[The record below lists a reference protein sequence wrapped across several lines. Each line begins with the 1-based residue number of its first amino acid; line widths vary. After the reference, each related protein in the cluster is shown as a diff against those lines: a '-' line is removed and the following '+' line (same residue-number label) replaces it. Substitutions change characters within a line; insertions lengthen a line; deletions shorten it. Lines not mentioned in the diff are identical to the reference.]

1 MKKMIGLMVS
11 GLAISGLLTAQT
23 LNVQVGNVLYQFPAA
38 QTAQMPYENG
48 STLTVMGKVFN
59 LNRKLDEWQEFCRK
73 MYDNL
78 PYAKELIYGCGVE
91 VEHDTHE

>member
-38 QTAQMPYENG
+38 QTAQMPYEN
-48 STLTVMGKVFN
+48 SRRHKLLRCRTRTV
-59 LNRKLDEWQEFCRK
+59 R
-73 MYDNL
+73 
-78 PYAKELIYGCGVE
+78 P
-91 VEHDTHE
+91 